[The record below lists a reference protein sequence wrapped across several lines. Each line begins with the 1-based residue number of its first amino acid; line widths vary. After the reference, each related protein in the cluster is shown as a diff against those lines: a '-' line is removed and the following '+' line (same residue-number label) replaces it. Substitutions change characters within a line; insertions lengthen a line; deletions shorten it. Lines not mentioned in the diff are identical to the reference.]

1 MHRGASEK
9 VAFTIA
15 DRRVK
20 VTSPQA
26 SRGEPNRSAACPLDM
41 GRCSDTSDI
50 AVKSEATSLA
60 KALAPEEIRRG
71 DFVTP
76 LFVVSE
82 WPSWYWDDDDALHP
96 RDELVH
102 IRSTPCDEATPL
114 KVTAICLP
122 FVLVET
128 PAGEGKT
135 LDVRRLRLARLDRTF
150 ARKTCRAFRRRDK
163 RLRAQAKK

>member
-1 MHRGASEK
+1 M
-9 VAFTIA
+9 FTIA
-15 DRRVK
+15 DRSVK
-20 VTSPQA
+20 VTPQQA
-26 SRGEPNRSAACPLDM
+26 SHGEPVRPVACPLDM

-50 AVKSEATSLA
+50 AVNRETTSLA
-60 KALAPEEIRRG
+60 KALAPEEIRLG

-96 RDELVH
+96 RDELIR

-128 PAGEGKT
+128 PAGEGRT

-150 ARKTCRAFRRRDK
+150 ARKTCQAFRRREK
-163 RLRAQAKK
+163 RLQAQAKK

>member
-1 MHRGASEK
+1 MHRGASER

-15 DRRVK
+15 DRRGK
-20 VTSPQA
+20 VTPPSA
-26 SRGEPNRSAACPLDM
+26 SRREPDGSGTCPLDM
-41 GRCSDTSDI
+41 GRCSDTSDV
-50 AVKSEATSLA
+50 AVAREATSLA

-82 WPSWYWDDDDALHP
+82 CPSWYWDDDALHP
-96 RDELVH
+96 RDELIR

-128 PAGEGKT
+128 PQGEGKT
-135 LDVRRLRLARLDRTF
+135 LDVRRVRLARLDRTF
-150 ARKTCRAFRRRDK
+150 ARKTCRAFRRREK

>member
-1 MHRGASEK
+1 
-9 VAFTIA
+9 
-15 DRRVK
+15 
-20 VTSPQA
+20 
-26 SRGEPNRSAACPLDM
+26 M
-41 GRCSDTSDI
+41 GRCRHTSESTLQRD
-50 AVKSEATSLA
+50 ETSLA

-96 RDELVH
+96 RDELIR

-150 ARKTCRAFRRRDK
+150 ATKTCRAFRR
-163 RLRAQAKK
+163 AQAKK

>member
-1 MHRGASEK
+1 
-9 VAFTIA
+9 
-15 DRRVK
+15 
-20 VTSPQA
+20 
-26 SRGEPNRSAACPLDM
+26 M
-41 GRCSDTSDI
+41 GRCSDASDV
-50 AVKSEATSLA
+50 ALKRNETSLA

-96 RDELVH
+96 RDEL

-128 PAGEGKT
+128 PVGEGKT
-135 LDVRRLRLARLDRTF
+135 LDVRRLRLARLDQTF
-150 ARKTCRAFRRRDK
+150 ARKTWRAFRRREK